1 MLRKSQPD
9 FSRYVKKIEAQVK
22 NGFLIKTTGKC
33 FKKLF
38 DFVHYTF
45 NDSCSHGVTKFK
57 YVSKQL
63 KLMMSGIPY
72 VTRKVQS

>member
-38 DFVHYTF
+38 DFVHYIF
-45 NDSCSHGVTKFK
+45 NDSCSHGVTKF
-57 YVSKQL
+57 
-63 KLMMSGIPY
+63 
-72 VTRKVQS
+72 

>member
-45 NDSCSHGVTKFK
+45 NDSCSHGVTKF
-57 YVSKQL
+57 
-63 KLMMSGIPY
+63 
-72 VTRKVQS
+72 